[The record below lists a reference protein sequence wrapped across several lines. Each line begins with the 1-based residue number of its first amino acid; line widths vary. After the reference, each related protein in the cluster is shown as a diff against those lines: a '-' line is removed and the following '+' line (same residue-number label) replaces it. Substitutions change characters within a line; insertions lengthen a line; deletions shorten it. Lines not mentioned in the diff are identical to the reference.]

1 MPVRDLWYKHVT
13 TIDEKTGKKKTQKIP
28 TSRHGV
34 GKRWIVQYL
43 DLDGHRT
50 SETFEVREDA
60 DEFDARVR
68 VGKADGTLIA
78 ADKKDVTLGD
88 LWGPWLDTKAG
99 ISEKSRKDYVS
110 YWHTHIEPT
119 WGARKVRDIQEHQV
133 VAWIAGLTTT
143 KGVKEGDDPRSLGG
157 SAKRKIDGMMKSM
170 LTRAVKL
177 KVIPANPMAGVTA
190 PAIPKAERRYLK
202 IEEVDALLFA
212 AKKPAVKLMLEVLL
226 RTALRP
232 GEAKGLKVKD
242 LDVERRRLMIRRD
255 VDDLGRVDETKTRM
269 HRDVP
274 LSQVILLALE
284 EAAEGK
290 DGEAW
295 LLPDEYG
302 HVWTTARWRVVWE
315 NLLVDAGIDTTLK
328 TYELKHTAVSMA
340 IAAGADVYV
349 VQRMCGHASA
359 TTTLQFYG
367 HLWDEGLD
375 EAAEAIERHLESER
389 KRVEYAQARRAQRE
403 KDQGVRH
410 LRLVQ

>member
-143 KGVKEGDDPRSLGG
+143 KGVKEGDDPRPLGG

-177 KVIPANPMAGVTA
+177 KVIPANPMAGVTV

-284 EAAEGK
+284 EAAE
-290 DGEAW
+290 AR
-295 LLPDEYG
+295 
-302 HVWTTARWRVVWE
+302 TA
-315 NLLVDAGIDTTLK
+315 
-328 TYELKHTAVSMA
+328 KHGSCLTSTATSGPLR
-340 IAAGADVYV
+340 AGASSGKTFSSTQASTPPSRPTSSSTPPFPWPSPPARTSTWFSACAATPPPPRHCSSTDTSGMKAWT
-349 VQRMCGHASA
+349 RPPKPSSA
-359 TTTLQFYG
+359 T
-367 HLWDEGLD
+367 
-375 EAAEAIERHLESER
+375 
-389 KRVEYAQARRAQRE
+389 
-403 KDQGVRH
+403 
-410 LRLVQ
+410 